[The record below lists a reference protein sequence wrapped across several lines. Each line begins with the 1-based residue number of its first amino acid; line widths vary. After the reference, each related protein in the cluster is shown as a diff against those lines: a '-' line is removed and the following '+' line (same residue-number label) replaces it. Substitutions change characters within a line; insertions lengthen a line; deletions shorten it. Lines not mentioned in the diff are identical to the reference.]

1 MIEKKYCI
9 IGKPLSHSLSPLLHN
24 FWFKKHNIKAN
35 YSLMDIQV
43 NEIGKVINKIR
54 EKKLQG
60 INVTTPYKQA
70 VIPFLDLIINDAKET
85 SSVNTIYL
93 NSDNMIVGEN
103 TDVYGFE
110 HSFIKKLKNED
121 LSEKNI
127 LILGA
132 GGVTPSVIYSLI
144 KKNVKKIFIS
154 NRTTKNADK
163 IKNFFSFIEI
173 IPWENIINITIDMDV
188 IINTTSLGM
197 KNGKEFNQ
205 EIKKFKKNMI
215 YYDIIYNPLETK
227 ILKSFKEKKIK
238 TFNGLDMFLYQG
250 QKSFYLWN
258 KISPE
263 VNKELMEKIIS
274 NLK

>member
-1 MIEKKYCI
+1 
-9 IGKPLSHSLSPLLHN
+9 
-24 FWFKKHNIKAN
+24 
-35 YSLMDIQV
+35 
-43 NEIGKVINKIR
+43 
-54 EKKLQG
+54 
-60 INVTTPYKQA
+60 
-70 VIPFLDLIINDAKET
+70 
-85 SSVNTIYL
+85 
-93 NSDNMIVGEN
+93 
-103 TDVYGFE
+103 
-110 HSFIKKLKNED
+110 
-121 LSEKNI
+121 
-127 LILGA
+127 
-132 GGVTPSVIYSLI
+132 
-144 KKNVKKIFIS
+144 
-154 NRTTKNADK
+154 
-163 IKNFFSFIEI
+163 
-173 IPWENIINITIDMDV
+173 MDV